1 MKPFEMVVED
11 TFHFENGST
20 AFAGMIET
28 ESDFTGPCDC
38 EVIPGNE
45 VKASIW
51 IDGEMMVKR
60 NKTLH
65 RAISTTRSIDL
76 TALGLE
82 RGGFIIRSKA

>member
-1 MKPFEMVVED
+1 VKPFEMAVED
-11 TFHFENGST
+11 TFHFENDST

-38 EVIPGNE
+38 EVILGNE
-45 VKASIW
+45 VKTSIC

-60 NKTLH
+60 NKTPD

-82 RGGFIIRSKA
+82 RGGFII

>member
-1 MKPFEMVVED
+1 MVIED
-11 TFHFENGST
+11 TFHFENGLT

-38 EVIPGNE
+38 EVILGNE
-45 VKASIW
+45 VKGSTW
-51 IDGEMMVKR
+51 IDGEMTVKR
-60 NKTLH
+60 NKTPH

-76 TALGLE
+76 PALGLE

>member
-20 AFAGMIET
+20 AFAGMIES

-38 EVIPGNE
+38 EVILGNE

-60 NKTLH
+60 NKTPH
-65 RAISTTRSIDL
+65 RAIPSTRSIGL
-76 TALGLE
+76 TALGLQ
-82 RGGFIIRSKA
+82 RGGFIIRSKV